1 MMLKV
6 TKAVHDVLIARFHA
20 MLNSGAFPEVEF
32 HTSGG
37 FKSYKLME
45 YSGKW
50 ATFAKVIDRVI
61 KHDMQD
67 GLGIFSRRRSKAFLS
82 YLERIANEVT
92 PAEVLDCNV
101 RFKTWTDGL

>member
-6 TKAVHDVLIARFHA
+6 TKAVHDVLIKRFHA
-20 MLNSGAFPEVEF
+20 MLNAGAFPEVEF
-32 HTSGG
+32 SMAGG

-45 YSGKW
+45 YSAKW
-50 ATFAKVIDRVI
+50 ATFAKVVDAVI

-101 RFKTWTDGL
+101 RFKTWTDSL